1 MDVEQPSNLQQ
12 LPLSSVPPNLKFI
25 VDDAED
31 TWLYQDKFDLIHA
44 RLMSGSFQDWP
55 KFFRQAYQWVVPA
68 LYLLWSSWKLN
79 YLIATLNLVDGLNY
93 KTTVYQFAPQ
103 MALT

>member
-1 MDVEQPSNLQQ
+1 MNIMQRSSPQSLTS
-12 LPLSSVPPNLKFI
+12 PSVPPNLKFI

-55 KFFRQAYQWVVPA
+55 KFFRQAYE
-68 LYLLWSSWKLN
+68 
-79 YLIATLNLVDGLNY
+79 
-93 KTTVYQFAPQ
+93 
-103 MALT
+103 